1 MKAGTAQRIA
11 LNLLSSM
18 LMIQLG
24 RVYEGLMVDVQAM
37 NTKLVRRSER
47 MLTQLTGRSGQAVR
61 DALAKADGSVKLA
74 FLLLQSCD
82 LDDARQLLDRAGGR
96 LREAME
102 LMGQRDVGQ
111 RVVDAPDLQDTS
123 QAFIREPR
131 LMPQDEPG
139 PTSDLPPD
147 LPPRRGR
154 G

>member
-1 MKAGTAQRIA
+1 
-11 LNLLSSM
+11 
-18 LMIQLG
+18 
-24 RVYEGLMVDVQAM
+24 M

-61 DALAKADGSVKLA
+61 DALQQAGGSVKLA

-96 LREAME
+96 LREALE
-102 LMGQRDVGQ
+102 LMGQRDVG
-111 RVVDAPDLQDTS
+111 DAPDLQDTS

-131 LMPQDEPG
+131 LSPQSG